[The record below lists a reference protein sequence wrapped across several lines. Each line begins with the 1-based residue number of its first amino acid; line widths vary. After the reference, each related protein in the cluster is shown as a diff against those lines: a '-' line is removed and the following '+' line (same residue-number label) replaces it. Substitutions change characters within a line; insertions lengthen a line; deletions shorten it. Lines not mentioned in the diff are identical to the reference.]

1 MLLLAVKNRQSK
13 NGRDTHFG
21 CGVGMTAPTLSAM
34 RGASFKDKLAVLE
47 ATTPDGSIPNEPGA
61 LKPRYDDLKKSLCVD
76 ALVAGCP
83 DAFVDFYYL
92 CTSGDGVGD
101 DNLTADEM
109 ERALINPDD
118 YEEFEEVPMDKMP
131 FVKDALVAAES
142 ALRGDALGGPNDDPT
157 VAVQDAYG
165 ALAEY
170 FLGTDDRAK
179 AAYFYDKCVA
189 AAVAAR
195 RPELEM
201 AACARVG
208 KTHEAA
214 GNLETAVASFERQL
228 RLADH
233 LSAAAP
239 MDAALKNALGD
250 ARGNCVR
257 TYFAIAERLAETD
270 DKERSVAYL
279 TSCLRVCVEAAED
292 AADTSHDAEGG
303 GLDDL
308 EKGTEGKANH
318 RLGLAQLAAGRAE
331 DAAGYQTRYLELS
344 ERDGDD
350 VGVGCALRAL
360 GEAHLARGAVDE
372 AAAALERFAAM
383 ESTGTAARARAHCS
397 LGRISLK
404 RRDYARSV
412 GHFERFHELA
422 RGLGDARLL
431 DVARVNLGVAR
442 GVASEG
448 GFIAKV
454 ATAGLGSEAAT
465 ANAESL
471 VTWKD
476 SRTPIEGVHS

>member
-1 MLLLAVKNRQSK
+1 
-13 NGRDTHFG
+13 
-21 CGVGMTAPTLSAM
+21 MTAPTLSAM

-47 ATTPDGSIPNEPGA
+47 ATTPDGSIPNQPGA
-61 LKPRYDDLKKSLCVD
+61 LKPRYDDLKKSLSLD

-131 FVKDALVAAES
+131 FVKNALVAAES
-142 ALRGDALGGPNDDPT
+142 ALRGDASGGPNDDDPA

-195 RPELEM
+195 RPELEA

-208 KTHEAA
+208 KTQEAA
-214 GNLETAVASFERQL
+214 GNLEIAVASFERQL
-228 RLADH
+228 RLADD

-239 MDAALKNALGD
+239 MDADLKNALGD

-257 TYFAIAERLAETD
+257 TYFAIAERSAAAD

-292 AADTSHDAEGG
+292 AADTSDDAEGG

-331 DAAGYQTRYLELS
+331 DAVIYQERYLALS
-344 ERDGDD
+344 ERDGDEE
-350 VGVGCALRAL
+350 GVGCALRAL

-372 AAAALERFAAM
+372 AVAALERFAAM
-383 ESTGTAARARAHCS
+383 ESTGAGARARAHCS
-397 LGRISLK
+397 LGRILLK

-454 ATAGLGSEAAT
+454 AAAGPASEAA
-465 ANAESL
+465 AAHVESL

>member
-1 MLLLAVKNRQSK
+1 
-13 NGRDTHFG
+13 
-21 CGVGMTAPTLSAM
+21 MTAPTLSAM

-61 LKPRYDDLKKSLCVD
+61 LKPRYDDLKKSLCLD

-109 ERALINPDD
+109 ERRLINPDD

-142 ALRGDALGGPNDDPT
+142 ALRGDALDGPNDDPA

-195 RPELEM
+195 RPSSRWPR
-201 AACARVG
+201 APAWG
-208 KTHEAA
+208 KPKRRRGTSRPRWRPS
-214 GNLETAVASFERQL
+214 NAS
-228 RLADH
+228 
-233 LSAAAP
+233 SASRTSSP
-239 MDAALKNALGD
+239 PPPRWTPVLKNALGD

-257 TYFAIAERLAETD
+257 TYFAIAERRAEAD
-270 DKERSVAYL
+270 DKEQSVAYL

-292 AADTSHDAEGG
+292 AADTSDDAEGG

-318 RLGLAQLAAGRAE
+318 RLGLAQLAAGRAD
-331 DAAGYQTRYLELS
+331 DAARYQERYLELS

-372 AAAALERFAAM
+372 AVAALERFAAM
-383 ESTGTAARARAHCS
+383 ESTGAAARARAHCS
-397 LGRISLK
+397 LGRILLK
-404 RRDYARSV
+404 RRDHARSV
-412 GHFERFHELA
+412 AHFERFHELA

-442 GVASEG
+442 GVAHEG

-454 ATAGLGSEAAT
+454 AAAGPGSEAAN
-465 ANAESL
+465 ANVESL
-471 VTWKD
+471 TSWKD